1 MNILVTPR
9 VHHNDEVSLALEI
22 RLSTISGTGFGG
34 LPTFGNRS
42 VSTVIRLGDGETSL
56 LAGLIQSE
64 ERTSLNGTPGLA
76 SVPIIGR
83 MFAANQT
90 EVEESDIVLTLTP
103 RIVRRADLTVE
114 DLVPRAIDGM
124 SGSNVLYEIPQPLPR
139 REPERPPDR

>member
-1 MNILVTPR
+1 M
-9 VHHNDEVSLALEI
+9 I
-22 RLSTISGTGFGG
+22 RLA
-34 LPTFGNRS
+34 
-42 VSTVIRLGDGETSL
+42 DGETSL
-56 LAGLIQSE
+56 LAGLIQSQ

-83 MFAANQT
+83 MFAASQT

-124 SGSNVLYEIPQPLPR
+124 SGSSVLYETPQPLPR
-139 REPERPPDR
+139 RDPQPPPD